1 MLVLTRRTGEGIMI
15 GDEIEVKI
23 LDVSGEKVRIGI
35 DAPREI
41 NVYRTEVFERIASEE
56 EWSGDAGGVN
66 GGEPTGVNGGEA
78 TSVNGARS
86 R

>member
-23 LDVSGEKVRIGI
+23 LDVSGEKVRVGI

-41 NVYRTEVFERIASEE
+41 NVYRTEVFERIESEFAAE
-56 EWSGDAGGVN
+56 KAAG
-66 GGEPTGVNGGEA
+66 
-78 TSVNGARS
+78 NGAKTASHSEKAPPPWR
-86 R
+86 

>member
-23 LDVSGEKVRIGI
+23 LDISGEKVRVGI

-41 NVYRTEVFERIASEE
+41 NVYRTEVFERIANEFEE
-56 EWSGDAGGVN
+56 HSG
-66 GGEPTGVNGGEA
+66 
-78 TSVNGARS
+78 NGAGKPADAEAAIR
-86 R
+86 RA

>member
-15 GDEIEVKI
+15 GDDIEIKI
-23 LDVSGEKVRIGI
+23 LDVSGEKVRVGI

-41 NVYRTEVFERIASEE
+41 DVYRTEVFERIESEFAAE
-56 EWSGDAGGVN
+56 KAG
-66 GGEPTGVNGGEA
+66 T
-78 TSVNGARS
+78 NGAPR

>member
-15 GDEIEVKI
+15 GEEIEIKI
-23 LDVSGEKVRIGI
+23 LDVSGEKVRVGI

-41 NVYRTEVFERIASEE
+41 NVYRTEVFERIESEFAAE
-56 EWSGDAGGVN
+56 RA
-66 GGEPTGVNGGEA
+66 EA
-78 TSVNGARS
+78 NGAGPATHSAKAPSPS